1 VIVQPVPQNFDEVQA
16 QTSPRDEALPRL
28 RLSELA
34 RPPDRPAPSKQ
45 EFLRPAG
52 KTDRYPGDEE
62 GGAMGGSWRGWIL
75 FAGWM
80 MVLVG
85 TLDFFQG
92 LIAVIRDEYY
102 VLTANQIVV
111 FDLTTWGWTLV
122 SGLVVALAGLGILA
136 GAGWARWFAIVVGS
150 LNFIVELGFVGSARY
165 PLWALTV
172 LALTVVV
179 LYALIVRWD
188 EARLPV

>member
-1 VIVQPVPQNFDEVQA
+1 
-16 QTSPRDEALPRL
+16 
-28 RLSELA
+28 
-34 RPPDRPAPSKQ
+34 
-45 EFLRPAG
+45 
-52 KTDRYPGDEE
+52 
-62 GGAMGGSWRGWIL
+62 MGGSWRGWIL

-111 FDLTTWGWTLV
+111 FDLTTWGWITLV
-122 SGLVVALAGLGILA
+122 WGLVVVLAGLGILA
-136 GAGWARWFAIVVGS
+136 GAGWARWFAIIVGS

-188 EARLPV
+188 EARVPA